1 MARGPFPRADFG
13 RGVSPNAPGG
23 AIGAPAAGFAAE
35 LGAAARGFSRRVRD
49 MSDRAYTREGLADAA
64 RVAEASNESGI
75 EPRLRPGQGV
85 ADQAYNTATRSLL
98 LARRQAAYIEE
109 LGKVETANPDSEA
122 AWAEAS
128 QAVRAAFRPTGDA
141 ELDLSF
147 DRFRTVQDA
156 QTLGRVRERQETARR
171 DVVRGSFLE
180 TAQTAQVALSRA
192 VASANVSEE
201 GGALV
206 GASLAQFAG
215 QLAAFGPREGFTLGG
230 VEFAPDPT
238 RAGVIPAETLARM
251 FSTAEAETRVNWIVA
266 AAERAPDAA
275 SKAALLGQV
284 QERWAAGDPMFAGL
298 DGTTM
303 TRLSARLEAEADRAA
318 TDERAMTTA
327 AGERAREALRAL
339 EYGGEVDPG
348 EIRELAEMSGDIG
361 LIAEVDYRLTYGF
374 QVSPREGGGSGGLG
388 GAVGAGFGDWVGV
401 LLDQLEGPGLVAN
414 DNGRG
419 RAQFGIT
426 EASHP
431 EAWRDGRVDRQ
442 EAAAI
447 YRREYWDAIGGDR
460 LPPELAFAAASA
472 AVVGGVGTAREL
484 LEQSGGDVDRF
495 LSLEEA
501 RFRRLAAE
509 DEARYGDDLPGW
521 LNRIGRVRGAVNT
534 IRAQRRAAEGY
545 STDPIGYARGNGNR
559 APLATVAEFD
569 PNGVFEGGENVTA
582 WAQAMQARR
591 ATGRELSR
599 RDGVPE
605 RILSDEEAR
614 FYTDR
619 LERDPA
625 AVVTLAAAAATALG
639 GDGARQLLGELGRAG
654 LAAADLQLA
663 QMATVPAQANIVRK
677 VVEGRTARL
686 AGAPAPDFGEETGI
700 VERSRAYAGAL
711 AALPDMLSNVISLAN
726 DMATADFSA
735 GRLQSA
741 DAYLQSALGATTR
754 NGSRYGGLSN
764 VNGAVT
770 LAPSWLR
777 ADALDEA
784 LELAARGWA
793 ANEQGPVYANGQ
805 PIPPLMV
812 SRFRLRAMPNG
823 NYRLVNPST
832 GADVPARSGAAFEFD
847 IESDRF
853 RDLIRRRIPGAVLNG
868 GQ

>member
-1 MARGPFPRADFG
+1 MARSPFPRGDFG
-13 RGVSPNAPGG
+13 RSVSPNTPGG
-23 AIGAPAAGFAAE
+23 AVGAPGAGFAAE
-35 LGAAARGFSRRVRD
+35 LGAAARGFGRRLRE
-49 MSDRAYTREGLADAA
+49 MSDAAYTREGEADAA
-64 RVAEASNESGI
+64 RAIQASNESGI
-75 EPRLRPGQGV
+75 EPRIRPGRGV
-85 ADQAYNTATRSLL
+85 DDQAYNTAIRGQL
-98 LARRQAAYIEE
+98 LARRQSAYIEE
-109 LGKVETANPDSEA
+109 LDKVEIDNGDSEA
-122 AWAEAS
+122 RWAEAS
-128 QAVRAAFRPTGDA
+128 AAVRAAFRPTGDA
-141 ELDLSF
+141 TLDLSF
-147 DRFRTVQDA
+147 ERFRTVQDA
-156 QTLGRVRERQETARR
+156 QALGRVRERQETARR
-171 DVVRGSFLE
+171 DVVRGAFIE
-180 TAQTAQVALSRA
+180 TAQTAQAALGQA
-192 VASANVSEE
+192 VASAGVSDD
-201 GGALV
+201 GAALV
-206 GASLAQFAG
+206 GLSLSQFAG
-215 QLAAFGPREGFTLGG
+215 QLARFGPREAFTLGG
-230 VEFAPDPT
+230 VEFAADPS
-238 RAGVIPAETLARM
+238 RADIIPAETLARM
-251 FSTAEAETRVNWIVA
+251 FGAAESETRFNWIVA

-275 SKAALLGQV
+275 SKAALAGQV
-284 QERWAAGDPMFAGL
+284 QAGWAAGDPMFAGL

-303 TRLSARLEAEADRAA
+303 ARLTARLEGEAERAA
-318 TDERAMTTA
+318 TDERAQMTA
-327 AGERAREALRAL
+327 AGEQAREALRAL
-339 EYGGEVDPG
+339 EYGGAVDPG
-348 EIRELAEMSGDIG
+348 QIRELAEASGDIG

-374 QVSPREGGGSGGLG
+374 QVSPREGGG
-388 GAVGAGFGDWVGV
+388 GAGAAGAGFDGWVNV
-401 LLDQLEGPGLVAN
+401 LLDQLEGPGLVGN

-431 EAWRDGRVDRQ
+431 EAWRDGRIDRT

-484 LEQSGGDVDRF
+484 LQQSGGDVDRF
-495 LSLEEA
+495 LSLEVA
-501 RFRRLAAE
+501 RFRRLAAQ
-509 DEARYGDDLPGW
+509 DPAKYGDDLPGW

-534 IRAQRRAAEGY
+534 MRAQRRAAEGY
-545 STDPIGYARGNGNR
+545 STDPIGYARGSGNR
-559 APLATVAEFD
+559 APLATIAEFD
-569 PNGVFEGGENVTA
+569 PNGVFEGGEGVTA
-582 WAQAMQARR
+582 WARAMQSRR
-591 ATGRELSR
+591 AAGRELSR

-619 LERDPA
+619 LERDPG

-654 LAAADLQLA
+654 LAGADLRLA

-677 VVEGRTARL
+677 IVDGRALR
-686 AGAPAPDFGEETGI
+686 ANGASNPDFGDETDI
-700 VERSRAYAGAL
+700 AERSRAYAPAL
-711 AALPDMLSNVISLAN
+711 AGQPGVLANVVSLAQ
-726 DMATADFSA
+726 DMAIADFAA

-754 NGSRYGGLSN
+754 NGARYGGLSN
-764 VNGAVT
+764 VNGGVT

-805 PIPPLMV
+805 PIPPMMV
-812 SRFRLRAMPNG
+812 ARFRLRAMPNG
-823 NYRLVNPST
+823 NYRLVNPNT

-853 RDLIRRRIPGAVLNG
+853 RDLIGRRIPGAILSG